1 MNAREHRRQATR
13 TSATAP
19 AAHWLVAML
28 LPILGALGAAG
39 GCGNSVPHG
48 PPVLQQVYW
57 ETHGGVQTL
66 VWSSIAAD
74 AGVAKTVVPA
84 ATQFDLVFDRVID
97 GSKVEDTVTVNGV
110 SHQQP
115 TSVAPVMATW
125 PSMGAATDPGFYLSV
140 WYNSVRLP
148 PAPVSSSYVYGR
160 QTASDPFAASQ
171 AVATKPSSYPS
182 NTTISICINP
192 NGITSQYGEPL
203 TALPED
209 MSGKCPVADD
219 NPAASWPA
227 VMVMTAPFAVAI
239 NPPPG
244 VLPGTDPASPAA
256 TPTYV
261 PTNFSIPLQF
271 NNLTV
276 DPATQLSQYVQVQ
289 QNGVALAA
297 GDYSLQASVSDPTLI
312 FLQPGSRNKIW
323 DSGAELDVTLSA
335 DLRDIYGATLGT
347 ARSASFIP
355 CQLLGEDG
363 GVRICA
369 PPIQH
374 GGGIDGG
381 AADASSDA
389 PDAGAATVDAADD
402 SGVDAVDDS
411 GVDAVD

>member
-19 AAHWLVAML
+19 AARWLLA
-28 LPILGALGAAG
+28 IFSALGAAG
-39 GCGNSVPHG
+39 GCGNSAPHG
-48 PPVLQQVYW
+48 PPVLQQDYW

-74 AGVAKTVVPA
+74 AGITNLVAPA

-115 TSVAPVMATW
+115 KMVPPVKVSW
-125 PSMGAATDPGFYLSV
+125 PGMDPGSTDPGFYLSV

-148 PAPVSSSYVYGR
+148 PAPVNSSYVYGR
-160 QTASDPFAASQ
+160 QTASNPFAGSQ

-192 NGITSQYGEPL
+192 NGITSQYDEPMA
-203 TALPED
+203 ALSLE
-209 MSGKCPVADD
+209 MSSKCPVAADD
-219 NPAASWPA
+219 PAASWPA
-227 VMVMTAPFAVAI
+227 VTVMTAPFAVAI

-244 VLPGTDPASPAA
+244 AVPGADPGPPSA

-261 PTNFSIPLQF
+261 PTSFSIPLQF
-271 NNLTV
+271 NNITV
-276 DPATQLSQYVQVQ
+276 DPATQLSQYVQVK
-289 QNGVALAA
+289 QNGMVLAP
-297 GDYSLQASVSDPTLI
+297 DRYSLQPSVSDPTLI
-312 FLQPGSRNKIW
+312 FLQPGSSKIW
-323 DSGAELDVTLSA
+323 DSGAQLDVTLSA
-335 DLRDIYGATLGT
+335 ALRDIYGATLGA

-355 CQLLGEDG
+355 CQLLGEDA

-369 PPIQH
+369 PPILR
-374 GGGIDGG
+374 DGG
-381 AADASSDA
+381 AADDAGDGPVSADASADA
-389 PDAGAATVDAADD
+389 PDAGADGSDAADD
-402 SGVDAVDDS
+402 TASD
-411 GVDAVD
+411 

>member
-1 MNAREHRRQATR
+1 MNAREHRRQAIR

-19 AAHWLVAML
+19 AARWLSAF
-28 LPILGALGAAG
+28 LGALAAAG
-39 GCGNSVPHG
+39 GCGNSAPHG

-74 AGVAKTVVPA
+74 AAITNVVAPA

-110 SHQQP
+110 PHQQP
-115 TSVAPVMATW
+115 TAVAPVTVTW
-125 PSMGAATDPGFYLSV
+125 PGMGAATDPGFYLSV

-148 PAPVSSSYVYGR
+148 PAPQNSSYVYGR
-160 QTASDPFAASQ
+160 QTASNPFAGSQ
-171 AVATKPSSYPS
+171 AVTTQPSSYPS
-182 NTTISICINP
+182 NTAISICINP
-192 NGITSQYGEPL
+192 NGITSQYGEPMA
-203 TALPED
+203 ALSQE
-209 MSGKCPVADD
+209 MSSKCPVTDG
-219 NPAASWPA
+219 PAASWPA
-227 VMVMTAPFAVAI
+227 VTVRTAPFAAAI
-239 NPPPG
+239 NPAPG
-244 VLPGTDPASPAA
+244 VVPGADAGTTAA

-289 QNGVALAA
+289 RNGVVLAA
-297 GDYSLQASVSDPTLI
+297 SEYSLQASATDPTLI
-312 FLQPGSRNKIW
+312 FLQPGHKIW
-323 DSGAELDVTLSA
+323 DSGAQLDVTLSA

-355 CQLLGEDG
+355 CQLLGEDA

-369 PPIQH
+369 PPMQRD
-374 GGGIDGG
+374 GGADSG
-381 AADASSDA
+381 AADAASDV
-389 PDAGAATVDAADD
+389 PVSTDAADA
-402 SGVDAVDDS
+402 GVDADQTVTD
-411 GVDAVD
+411 GAVD